1 MIKSQKYLY
10 GLIYLHAF
18 SQKVLNNM
26 KFFQFTGQYILF
38 LASLFSR
45 PERLKVFLK
54 QLFREMDSIGLGSLG
69 IVSLISLF
77 TGAVSTVH
85 IGYQLISGLVP
96 DYMIGR
102 IVRDSN
108 ILEFSPTITSLV
120 LAGKVGSS
128 ISSEIGTMKVS
139 EQIDALEIM
148 GINSRNYLV
157 LPKIVAGLLTIPLLV
172 VYAMALSLI
181 GGALSGELSGI
192 IKIDF
197 FVKGLRS
204 DFIPFSVWFA
214 MIKATSFAFVITSVS
229 SFHGYKTEGGA
240 LEVGQSS
247 TKAVVYSC
255 MGIIFLDYIISQLL
269 LGV

>member
-1 MIKSQKYLY
+1 MRIHIFTCIFAK
-10 GLIYLHAF
+10 GFTH
-18 SQKVLNNM
+18 M
-26 KFFQFTGQYILF
+26 KFFDFIGQYILF
-38 LASLFSR
+38 LTSLFSR
-45 PERLKVFLK
+45 PERFKVFLK
-54 QLFREMDSIGLGSLG
+54 QTLVEMDSIGVGSFG

-85 IGYQLISGLVP
+85 IGYQLVSGFVP
-96 DYMIGR
+96 DYLIGR

-128 ISSEIGTMKVS
+128 IASEIGTMKVS

-148 GINSRNYLV
+148 GVNSRNYLV
-157 LPKIVAGLLTIPLLV
+157 LPKIVAGVFTIPILV
-172 VYAMALSLI
+172 VYAMGLSLI
-181 GGALSGELSGI
+181 GGAISGELSGI
-192 IKIDF
+192 INVDF
-197 FVKGLRS
+197 FVRGLRS

-214 MIKATSFAFVITSVS
+214 MIKATTFAFIITSIS

-255 MGIIFLDYIISQLL
+255 MGIIFLDYVISQLL